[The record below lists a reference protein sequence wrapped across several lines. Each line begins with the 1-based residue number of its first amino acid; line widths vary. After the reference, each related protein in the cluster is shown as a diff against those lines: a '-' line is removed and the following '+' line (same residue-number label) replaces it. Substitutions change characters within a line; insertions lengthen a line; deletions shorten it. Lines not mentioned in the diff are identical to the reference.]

1 MKKAY
6 RELRKEREEV
16 KDKKVLVTLDGK
28 EISDSVLPDRI
39 DLIIL
44 LYDFVER
51 VSKGKATS
59 EAEVA
64 VLPEVASRL
73 FEMMD

>member
-16 KDKKVLVTLDGK
+16 KKEVFVTLDGK
-28 EISDSVLPDRI
+28 EISDSTLPSKND
-39 DLIIL
+39 IISL
-44 LYDFVER
+44 LYDFVDR

-59 EAEVA
+59 ETEIA

-73 FEMMD
+73 FEMLD

>member
-1 MKKAY
+1 MKK
-6 RELRKEREEV
+6 E
-16 KDKKVLVTLDGK
+16 KVLVTLDGK

>member
-1 MKKAY
+1 MKDN
-6 RELRKEREEV
+6 E
-16 KDKKVLVTLDGK
+16 VLVTLDGK
-28 EISDSVLPDRI
+28 EISDSTLPSRN

-59 EAEVA
+59 ETEIA
-64 VLPEVASRL
+64 VLSEVASRL
-73 FEMMD
+73 FDMLD

>member
-1 MKKAY
+1 MSKT
-6 RELRKEREEV
+6 ERV
-16 KDKKVLVTLDGK
+16 MVTIDGK
-28 EISDSVLPDRI
+28 KPLENVLPSKR
-39 DLIIL
+39 DLISL

-51 VSKGKATS
+51 VTKGKATS
-59 EAEVA
+59 KTEIA

>member
-1 MKKAY
+1 M
-6 RELRKEREEV
+6 

-59 EAEVA
+59 
-64 VLPEVASRL
+64 
-73 FEMMD
+73 